1 MAWKN
6 WFFQI
11 IKILASIEGKTV
23 SRSTSSS
30 GSDSNT
36 EGSTQVWDS
45 LFEGFS
51 ASVTGHYSHSSTHT
65 VDSSNTS
72 GQDWQHQ
79 LELNTGQSAYMNANV
94 RYYNTGTAPVYIT
107 WFRPRI

>member
-1 MAWKN
+1 M
-6 WFFQI
+6 
-11 IKILASIEGKTV
+11 KILARQREKTV

-30 GSDSNT
+30 VSDSNT
-36 EGSTQVWDS
+36 LGIDVSTGFS
-45 LFEGFS
+45 LFQKFS

-94 RYYNTGTAPVYIT
+94 RYYNAGTTPAI
-107 WFRPRI
+107 

>member
-1 MAWKN
+1 
-6 WFFQI
+6 
-11 IKILASIEGKTV
+11 
-23 SRSTSSS
+23 
-30 GSDSNT
+30 
-36 EGSTQVWDS
+36 
-45 LFEGFS
+45 GFS

-94 RYYNTGTAPVYIT
+94 RYYNTGTAPVYNQVPT
-107 WFRPRI
+107 TNL